1 MALKNLARRAFWSLP
16 SSFSRHS
23 SGLDARIISNRISV
37 NWLSSQSD
45 KWWPKNQLDLDNGT
59 STVDHARRHFQ
70 TCATRLKKGD
80 LSRAQMVA
88 SMPKLDEGTQ
98 GEKLFDVPYDEQ
110 TNQFPDEGTPNRL
123 FDGIRF
129 ADLPICDINATPN
142 NTIMTLSNSA
152 GCVKIIHS
160 CGREGFK
167 NTREGTNIAAQATG
181 ITLATRGIGIGMKT
195 VRVTVAGLG
204 PGRMAAIKGLT
215 MGGMNVVSITDKTP
229 VPWVAHPRPKKRRKL

>member
-1 MALKNLARRAFWSLP
+1 MATFVFRLVQQEISSLFPHPCRLLKDCIAPSPPSFSSLKHFLQIGRSLQCMALKNLARRAFWSLP

-98 GEKLFDVPYDEQ
+98 GEKLFDVPYDE
-110 TNQFPDEGTPNRL
+110 
-123 FDGIRF
+123 
-129 ADLPICDINATPN
+129 
-142 NTIMTLSNSA
+142 
-152 GCVKIIHS
+152 
-160 CGREGFK
+160 
-167 NTREGTNIAAQATG
+167 
-181 ITLATRGIGIGMKT
+181 
-195 VRVTVAGLG
+195 
-204 PGRMAAIKGLT
+204 
-215 MGGMNVVSITDKTP
+215 
-229 VPWVAHPRPKKRRKL
+229 